1 MKINRKRPELPQLP
15 RLLLADVAKD
25 VDMPV
30 NLVKEVVETALA
42 HIAARAQT
50 SNVMIRGFGTF
61 YTARRAGYVR
71 AGMDDPKATMKIPT
85 TERLALRSAP
95 RRLGDPE

>member
-1 MKINRKRPELPQLP
+1 MKNTKKRPELPQLP

-25 VDMPV
+25 LDLAQ

-42 HIAARAQT
+42 HIAARARIGP
-50 SNVMIRGFGTF
+50 VKVRGFGTF

-71 AGMDDPKATMKIPT
+71 ASMEDPKQQMTIPT

-95 RRLGDPE
+95 RRPGEEK